1 MEAQPEN
8 LVTFGSGRKAQK
20 GSIYRDQLRSE
31 IPVYL
36 VNFIGMDSGHV
47 SCSNNSLLTSIWLR
61 FTNLSIASKYLSAV
75 SYELPVDIC
84 YVGVSGALCIS
95 QFQAPTSPRGN
106 FLKGSKTLPRGKI
119 FLQKHGPRDK
129 KIPTPGEYCESLV
142 SFSCWSA
149 LKFWNF
155 GILQKSNLKKN
166 WKAVQVISFSF
177 SLSTILKVLKFSRS
191 FQTDFVTR
199 EQQRDGTSV

>member
-1 MEAQPEN
+1 MEAQPED

-20 GSIYRDQLRSE
+20 GSISRDQLRSE
-31 IPVYL
+31 VPVYL

-95 QFQAPTSPRGN
+95 QFQAPTSPLGRPLGKFFKVVKNPVSGQN
-106 FLKGSKTLPRGKI
+106 FSAKARPPGQENTYPRG
-119 FLQKHGPRDK
+119 
-129 KIPTPGEYCESLV
+129 
-142 SFSCWSA
+142 
-149 LKFWNF
+149 
-155 GILQKSNLKKN
+155 
-166 WKAVQVISFSF
+166 
-177 SLSTILKVLKFSRS
+177 VL
-191 FQTDFVTR
+191 
-199 EQQRDGTSV
+199 